1 MSDKEKLESMG
12 IIEDIAFE
20 LLELNG
26 IFVVDIE
33 NKIVC
38 DVTNG
43 RNHVVRGLYGNL
55 LKGKYHVNR

>member
-33 NKIVC
+33 NRIVC

-43 RNHVVRGLYGNL
+43 CNRVVRGLYGNL
-55 LKGKYHVNR
+55 LKGKYIVKR